1 MSYEIVFKTVVV
13 ENNDK
18 IYHFFRSGCNN
29 DDAGRKDEDFTVKV
43 YKNKELALN
52 DIEKRFKGCYEE
64 DLKLNGK
71 FVNYDYYYKYL
82 KKKIEKPLSF
92 EKFKKD
98 YYYSLSLLESIT
110 CKNNGINYTAN
121 EFNKIWRDLQKEYGR
136 ITISYNFKDLQLEEL
151 TPNMESVRIYIKK
164 RKQYK

>member
-29 DDAGRKDEDFTVKV
+29 DDAGRKDDEFDVKV
-43 YKNKELALN
+43 YDNKEHALK
-52 DIEKRFKGCYEE
+52 DIERFKGAFE
-64 DLKLNGK
+64 DYLKLNSK
-71 FVNYDYYYKYL
+71 FVTYDYYYRYL

-98 YYYSLSLLESIT
+98 YYYSFSLLESIS
-110 CKNNGINYTAN
+110 CKNNGVNYTAN

-151 TPNMESVRIYIKK
+151 TSNMKSVRVYIKK